1 MHWLFF
7 SSITAALICRRS
19 FFEDVKKRLQDKELL
34 LMQGTIGCI
43 ELYGVA
49 LKVTL
54 FHRGLPQIRP
64 AAPVFFDIFPIII
77 NQQFIYNR
85 SVKDDTEKA
94 CIMNRNPNTD
104 SGGIR
109 MKKCISI
116 YLALILILTVIVVP
130 STAETTIKIGELTYL
145 NSDGT
150 SRSGMLAEALNAI
163 QSYSGGFQIFGNTYV
178 LNDEG
183 AATPVEI
190 DHVEAVEFD
199 SLNSMVM
206 SLNAGTIDGMIVYF
220 TVGSYLCRQ
229 NENLTSWLDY
239 SEMEKI
245 YGGEM
250 TNIKNRF
257 ILDQILGTDFS
268 FLMMEDHAA
277 LRDEFNQAIADLK
290 ADGTLDALRAS
301 IMDLNR
307 VELEEID
314 NAETIR
320 VGVTGDLPPIDY
332 VDEEGIPAGFNTAVL
347 AEISKRIGKNI
358 ELVSIDSGVRSLAL
372 SEGIVD
378 VVFWSRISAPD
389 QSIYDSLPEKR
400 KTDATMIGLALAP
413 YRHPDIDIPEGTIT
427 TDVYFHDIYIT
438 LYMKK

>member
-1 MHWLFF
+1 
-7 SSITAALICRRS
+7 
-19 FFEDVKKRLQDKELL
+19 
-34 LMQGTIGCI
+34 
-43 ELYGVA
+43 
-49 LKVTL
+49 
-54 FHRGLPQIRP
+54 
-64 AAPVFFDIFPIII
+64 
-77 NQQFIYNR
+77 
-85 SVKDDTEKA
+85 
-94 CIMNRNPNTD
+94 
-104 SGGIR
+104 
-109 MKKCISI
+109 MKKCISF
-116 YLALILILTVIVVP
+116 YLALILTLTVIVVP
-130 STAETTIKIGELTYL
+130 AMAETTIKIGELTYL

-206 SLNAGTIDGMIVYF
+206 SLNAGDIDGMIVYF

-229 NENLTSWLDY
+229 NENLTSWLEF
-239 SEMEKI
+239 SEMERV
-245 YGGEM
+245 YGEEM

-268 FLMMEDHAA
+268 FLMMEDRAA
-277 LRDEFNQAIADLK
+277 LRDEFNQAIADMK

-301 IMDLNR
+301 IMDLNKT
-307 VELEEID
+307 EIEKID
-314 NAETIR
+314 NAETIKI
-320 VGVTGDLPPIDY
+320 GITGDLPPIDY
-332 VDEEGIPAGFNTAVL
+332 VDEAGIPAGFNTAVL

-358 ELVSIDSGVRSLAL
+358 ELVSIDSGARSLAL

-427 TDVYFHDIYIT
+427 TDVYLHDIYIT
-438 LYMKK
+438 LYLKK